1 MHGVIMVEL
10 KKYVTNKFDGE
21 TWNALLKKAGLW
33 PRLYVPVAEYPD
45 EEVFSLVSSASE
57 MTGLPANGILEDF
70 GEFISAGLLKM
81 YRPLVKNH
89 WRTLDLIE
97 NTERSIHT
105 AIRLKDKQAKPPQ
118 LQCRRVNEAEVVV
131 SYNSPRKLC
140 AVARGIAK
148 GVAKHYGESIAVSE
162 STCMHRGDPS
172 CEILI
177 KSNEIR
183 KPAPAP
189 PVQPKQV
196 VAPAMPEVAAQPPQ
210 RPIPAAAKAPP
221 KAPPARK
228 RSWFARLF
236 GLK

>member
-1 MHGVIMVEL
+1 MHGIIMVEL
-10 KKYVTNKFDGE
+10 KKYITNKFDGE
-21 TWNALLKKAGLW
+21 TWNTLLKKAGLW

-45 EEVFSLVSSASE
+45 EEVFSLVSTASE
-57 MTGLPANGILEDF
+57 MTGLSPNGILEDF
-70 GEFISAGLLKM
+70 GEFVSEGLLKM

-118 LQCRRVNEAEVVV
+118 LQCRRLSEAEVVV

-148 GVAKHYGESIAVSE
+148 GVAKHYGESIVISE
-162 STCMHRGDPS
+162 ASCMHRGDQT
-172 CEILI
+172 CEISI
-177 KSNEIR
+177 KSNEVR
-183 KPAPAP
+183 KPAPLP
-189 PVQPKQV
+189 LVQP
-196 VAPAMPEVAAQPPQ
+196 ARPLRPRPEVAAEPPQ
-210 RPIPAAAKAPP
+210 RPIPVAAKAPP
-221 KAPPARK
+221 RQEPPPK